1 MKIAIVGTVAS
12 SIFGFRMPYINLLIK
27 QGHEVFAF
35 AIDFNDEQKKRLLKL
50 GVTPIDYNISRNGK
64 GPLLLLSEIKEL
76 KDKLL
81 EINPDIFFGYFLKP
95 VLFGGIAA
103 KIAKVPRR
111 VGMIE
116 GLGQTFTIPPSGLT
130 LKKRVL
136 MKVLLLGIGV
146 VARLIDSVIVLNN
159 DDLLQ
164 LSKYAPNNK
173 IKLLGGIGVDLNEF
187 SYKPTAQKDKVRFL
201 FVGRLLKEKGVRYF
215 LEAAKEVGKKY
226 PNAEFLLIG
235 AIDKSSSTGIT
246 QEELSDYI
254 GQGYIKHYGHVS
266 NVVDYIEESSVFVLP
281 SYYREGVPRST
292 QEAMAVGRAV
302 ITTDNTGCRDT
313 VVEGVNGFL
322 VNKYDSSDLAS
333 KMELYLKE
341 PSLIEKHGRMSRK
354 LAEERFDVS
363 RVNKRLLRYMYD

>member
-281 SYYREGVPRST
+281 SYYNEGIPRILLEASAMGIPIITMPADFPT
-292 QEAMAVGRAV
+292 Q
-302 ITTDNTGCRDT
+302 D
-313 VVEGVNGFL
+313 
-322 VNKYDSSDLAS
+322 AS
-333 KMELYLKE
+333 
-341 PSLIEKHGRMSRK
+341 R
-354 LAEERFDVS
+354 
-363 RVNKRLLRYMYD
+363 